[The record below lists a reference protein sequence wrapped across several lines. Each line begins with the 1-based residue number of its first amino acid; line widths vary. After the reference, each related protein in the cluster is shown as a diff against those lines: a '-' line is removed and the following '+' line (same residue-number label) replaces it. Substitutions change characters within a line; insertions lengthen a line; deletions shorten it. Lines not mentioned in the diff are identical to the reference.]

1 MSLARKIVTSLA
13 VVFAMAAA
21 PVEARVTTAHQ
32 YAPYQHDR
40 QHDSCQAVKTV
51 AQKAHASWYG
61 PGFHG
66 RKTANGEIFNMNAM
80 TAAHKTL
87 KLGTR
92 ILVENIDTGVK
103 AVLRVN
109 DRGPYIEGRA
119 LDVSQK
125 AADVLGFREEGLARV
140 KMSVC
145 G

>member
-1 MSLARKIVTSLA
+1 MPAINMPAIKSLIVPLA
-13 VVFAMAAA
+13 FAFAAVAA
-21 PVEARVTTAHQ
+21 PAHARDTRVVT
-32 YAPYQHDR
+32 DC
-40 QHDSCQAVKTV
+40 DTV
-51 AQKAHASWYG
+51 QTLSNKAHASWYG

-92 ILVENIDTGVK
+92 ILVENIENGMQ

-109 DRGPYIEGRA
+109 DRGPYIQGRA
-119 LDVSQK
+119 LDVSKK
-125 AADVLGFREEGLARV
+125 AADVLGFREEGIAKIKL
-140 KMSVC
+140 SIC